1 MSLFGAKSSPEPSIP
16 AEMIVDLVDGG
27 ILRIRFLGY
36 VDGPL
41 VQRGIERVR
50 EVLGRRSARFFL
62 ADTMG
67 VTGVDASMRAPGLD
81 LISVMKGY
89 GITAGFISTTSPIVR
104 LLASTLGMASGF
116 RFELLA
122 TTELAMRKAQTAL
135 RGVKD

>member
-1 MSLFGAKSSPEPSIP
+1 MSFFGAKSSLEPSVP
-16 AEMIVDLVDGG
+16 AEMVVDVVDGG
-27 ILRIRFLGY
+27 ILRIRFFGY
-36 VDGPL
+36 VDGVL
-41 VQRGIERVR
+41 VQRGILRVR

-81 LISVMKGY
+81 LISEMKAH
-89 GITAGFISTTSPIVR
+89 GITAGFIAASSPLVR

-116 RFELLA
+116 RLELLA
-122 TTELAMRKAQTAL
+122 TAELAMWKAQSAL

>member
-1 MSLFGAKSSPEPSIP
+1 MV
-16 AEMIVDLVDGG
+16 VDVVDGG
-27 ILRIRFLGY
+27 ILRICFFGN

-41 VQRGIERVR
+41 VQRGILRVR

-67 VTGVDASMRAPGLD
+67 ITGVDASMREPGLH

-89 GITAGFISTTSPIVR
+89 GITAGFISASSPVVR

-116 RFELLA
+116 RLELLA
-122 TTELAMRKAQTAL
+122 TTELAMRKAQSAL
-135 RGVKD
+135 RGARD